1 MIQNELLKY
10 GFNEGFLEKTDPSEP
25 IELLPARVITVN
37 KNNYLVTDGK
47 EEIISELSG
56 KFIFNA
62 EAHSDYPSTGDWVN
76 AQFLPG
82 EKFAVIHQL
91 LPRKT
96 VLKRKTPGKKIDYQI
111 IAANIDYALIVQAID
126 TNFNL
131 RRLERYLAMV
141 NEGKI
146 HPVVLLS
153 KSDLASPEEIEE
165 KKNKIMQV
173 YNELD
178 VIAFSN
184 NIDPDVLK
192 IKNILQPGKTYC
204 LIGSSGVGK
213 STLLNKILNKEIFKT
228 QAIREKDGRGKH
240 TTSRRELV
248 MLDNGAMIIDTPGM
262 RELGVMGIDEGLD
275 NTFKE
280 ITDLSDECKFKDCT
294 HTVEDGCAVLKAL
307 QDGTILP
314 ERYQNYKKMYKES
327 LFYEMS
333 YVERRQ
339 KDKKFGKFL
348 HTYMKQKKDK
358 RGE

>member
-1 MIQNELLKY
+1 MTNNELLKY
-10 GFNEGFLEKTDPSEP
+10 GFDEGFLEKADPSEP
-25 IELLPARVITVN
+25 VELIPARVLTVN
-37 KNNYLVTDGK
+37 KNNYLVTDGT

-56 KFIFNA
+56 KFLFNA
-62 EAHSDYPSTGDWVN
+62 ESHSDYPSTGDWVN

-82 EKFAVIHQL
+82 EKFAIIQHL
-91 LPRKT
+91 LPRRT

-111 IAANIDYALIVQAID
+111 IAANIDYALIVQSID

-153 KSDLASPEEIEE
+153 KSDLVSPAEIEE
-165 KKNKIMQV
+165 KKNKITEM
-173 YNELD
+173 YNELE
-178 VIAFSN
+178 VIVFSN
-184 NIDPDVLK
+184 NIETDVLK
-192 IKNILQPGKTYC
+192 LKDMLQAGKTYC

-213 STLLNKILNKEIFKT
+213 STLLNKIMNKEIFKT
-228 QAIREKDGRGKH
+228 QEIREKDGRGKH

-275 NTFKE
+275 DTFKE
-280 ITDLSDECKFKDCT
+280 ITSLADKCRFKDCT
-294 HTVEDGCAVLKAL
+294 HTVEEGCAVLKAL

-358 RGE
+358 REE